1 MFHIRHTLN
10 LNPSPFS
17 KIESGKKTIELRLND
32 EKRQLIHIGD
42 EIDFINSEDIE
53 KRLLTKVL
61 SIHRYPSFEELYKS
75 LPLLN
80 CGYTK
85 KNISTAKAS
94 DMDVY
99 YSKDEQRQYDVVGIE
114 ISAIN

>member
-1 MFHIRHTLN
+1 MRHKMD

-42 EIDFINSEDIE
+42 EIEFINTEAIE

-75 LPLLN
+75 LPLLK
-80 CGYTK
+80 CGYTE

-99 YSKDEQRQYDVVGIE
+99 YSRDEQIQYDVVGIE
-114 ISAIN
+114 ISLIN